1 MKRLLI
7 DGDIIAYKAATS
19 AETPVNWG
27 DGLWTLHCY
36 EDDVRVRIDDQIAK
50 LMEAPVEDHIV
61 GLTDTTNY
69 RKTIAPYYKLNRK
82 KIRKPMLLGWAR
94 DYMVENYNTAIWKGL
109 EADDILGILGSQ
121 SNDNIIWSTD
131 KDLLTIPALHWI
143 DGAVVEV
150 SKETADY
157 NFFYQTLVGDAT
169 DNYKGCPQVGAVKA
183 QKILEEGCTWE
194 NVRDAFQSK
203 GLSEEEALVNA
214 RLARILRDGEY
225 NKETGEVK
233 LWTPN

>member
-50 LMEAPVEDHIV
+50 LMEAPVQDHIV

-94 DYMVENYNTAIWKGL
+94 EYMVENYNTTIWKGL
-109 EADDILGILGSQ
+109 EADDILGILLTTTKVVLK
-121 SNDNIIWSTD
+121 WV
-131 KDLLTIPALHWI
+131 LLQLKKFLRKIVRGKLLEMRSRVR
-143 DGAVVEV
+143 G
-150 SKETADY
+150 
-157 NFFYQTLVGDAT
+157 YQ
-169 DNYKGCPQVGAVKA
+169 KRKP
-183 QKILEEGCTWE
+183 
-194 NVRDAFQSK
+194 
-203 GLSEEEALVNA
+203 
-214 RLARILRDGEY
+214 
-225 NKETGEVK
+225 
-233 LWTPN
+233 